1 VRGTSGR
8 WRDRGRD
15 ARRLLTILAAIIGC
29 AAVLAGVPS
38 RAGAASLASATW
50 TASTTTAGAVGVSYT
65 YTVMTAT
72 AGPLTTVTMTVPPG
86 TGGTPA
92 VGTVTP
98 ATVAGGAVS
107 LAGTTLSYTF
117 SSVSAPAGIVL
128 SIQVTGLT
136 NTTSTGS
143 ATSVIST
150 LNAGAAVDTATADF
164 TFTATALTAAGWT
177 TSSAVVGA
185 ADTSYTYTFQASSV
199 PGATVTTITM
209 SVPPGTVGTP
219 AIGTVTPL
227 SLASSLN
234 GVTLSGSTLTV
245 TGTGVPLASGT
256 TVSIQVT
263 GLTNTYTAGSYVPEI
278 VTSNSAGLVDSGVA
292 PADTF
297 PGALF
302 VAAPASL
309 SWSGALTG
317 SAQAIPDT
325 DAAAEQLSVNDQT
338 NGGAGWRVTV
348 SATSFTDGSGDS
360 LPDAGVLQVTGS
372 VTSEGSPTAPT
383 VSCQGTLICTPPDD
397 SSVSYPVA
405 ITSAAQSPAAVTVYA
420 ASAGT
425 GVGPVT
431 IGGAGA
437 ANPVGWWLD
446 VPATALAGTYTSTVT
461 ISVVSGP

>member
-1 VRGTSGR
+1 
-8 WRDRGRD
+8 
-15 ARRLLTILAAIIGC
+15 
-29 AAVLAGVPS
+29 
-38 RAGAASLASATW
+38 
-50 TASTTTAGAVGVSYT
+50 
-65 YTVMTAT
+65 VMTAT
-72 AGPLTTVTMTVPPG
+72 AGPLTAVTMTVPSD
-86 TGGTPA
+86 TAGTPA

-98 ATVAGGAVS
+98 SAIAGGTVS
-107 LAGTTLSYTF
+107 LTGTTLGYTF
-117 SSVSAPAGIVL
+117 GSVSVPAGIVL

-136 NTTSTGS
+136 NTTSSGS

-150 LNAGAAVDTATADF
+150 VNGGTAVDSATADF

-185 ADTSYTYTFQASSV
+185 ADTGYTYAFQPSAAA
-199 PGATVTTITM
+199 ATITTITM
-209 SVPPGTVGTP
+209 SVPAGTAGTP

-227 SLASSLN
+227 SLANSLV

-245 TGTGVPLASGT
+245 TGTGVPLDSGT
-256 TVSIQVT
+256 PVSIQIT

-278 VTSNSAGLVDSGVA
+278 VTSSSVGPVDSGVA
-292 PADTF
+292 SAGTF

-302 VAAPASL
+302 VAAPSSL
-309 SWSGALTG
+309 AWSGPLTG
-317 SAQAIPDT
+317 TDQAIPDT

-338 NGGAGWRVTV
+338 NSGAGWRVTV
-348 SATSFTDGSGDS
+348 SATTFTDHAGDT

-372 VTSEGSPTAPT
+372 VTSAGLTTGPTA
-383 VSCQGTLICTPPDD
+383 SCQGTLVCTLPDD

-405 ITSAAQSPAAVTVYA
+405 INSAASSPAAVTVYD

-431 IGGAGA
+431 IGGSGA
-437 ANPVGWWLD
+437 ANPVGWWLN
-446 VPATALAGTYTSTVT
+446 VPAATPAGIYTSTVT